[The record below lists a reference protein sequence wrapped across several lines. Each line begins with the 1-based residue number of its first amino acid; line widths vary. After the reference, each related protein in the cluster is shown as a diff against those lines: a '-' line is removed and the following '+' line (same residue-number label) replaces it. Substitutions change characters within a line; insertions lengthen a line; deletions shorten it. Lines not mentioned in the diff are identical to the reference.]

1 MITENTYWGF
11 YCIKLQDIRGE
22 SRRWHLMLATHTMW
36 RLTTHFFST
45 FLKRERNH
53 LSGHKKPPPS
63 PIQNT
68 DDGSWIGLGP

>member
-1 MITENTYWGF
+1 
-11 YCIKLQDIRGE
+11 
-22 SRRWHLMLATHTMW
+22 MLATHTMW

-45 FLKRERNH
+45 FIKRERNH